1 MLKPHDFYAEL
12 QWLKVPGIKLSQI
25 RFLCSLFGLKVV
37 IPDKVRSCACGRFRE
52 LHRIINLQL
61 GGFVPSSFGR
71 CPEVERVATKVF
83 ATTSENQDAVG
94 GIREPGRGCPVKE
107 PPGFSS

>member
-61 GGFVPSSFGR
+61 GGFSLPPLV
-71 CPEVERVATKVF
+71 
-83 ATTSENQDAVG
+83 DAQ
-94 GIREPGRGCPVKE
+94 R
-107 PPGFSS
+107 